1 MHAPHKHMY
10 LLFKL
15 TRRKAGES
23 DDAIISNFNISL
35 LSEKKSCLK
44 VHKVAKKVIPYIE
57 KVRPYIE
64 KVLALAKHLSI
75 SRAIRD
81 QIHSDWLFRWLSKK
95 KKAHTKR

>member
-35 LSEKKSCLK
+35 LSEKNHVSRCTKWLKKSYPILK
-44 VHKVAKKVIPYIE
+44 KSDPTLKKSWPWPNIFPF
-57 KVRPYIE
+57 PG
-64 KVLALAKHLSI
+64 LFG
-75 SRAIRD
+75 IRYTVTGF
-81 QIHSDWLFRWLSKK
+81 SVG
-95 KKAHTKR
+95 